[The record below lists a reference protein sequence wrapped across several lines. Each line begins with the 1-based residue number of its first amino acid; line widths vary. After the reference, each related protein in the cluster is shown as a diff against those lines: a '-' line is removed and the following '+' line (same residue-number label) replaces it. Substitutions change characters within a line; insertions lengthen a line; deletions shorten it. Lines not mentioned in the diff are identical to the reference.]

1 MPSASN
7 YTNKIRFAAS
17 VKNTK
22 AQLVGGVG
30 NLTQASIAGCGLN
43 IQYDPIDYVQ
53 VCECSKNPPIAAPII
68 PPIIVPGPEWRI
80 INIAGNGN
88 YGYSGDTGAA
98 ISAELRS
105 AHGIAIDS
113 SGNMYIADTLNHC
126 IRKVTVGGVISTIA
140 GTGTLG
146 YSGDTGAAISARLRY
161 PYGVAVDSSGNVYIA
176 DTGNHRIRKV
186 TGGVISTIVGT
197 GTLGYSGDTG
207 AAISAQLYSPYGIAV
222 DSSGNMYIADSGNH
236 RIRKV
241 TGGVISTI
249 AGTGTAGYS
258 GDTGAAI
265 SARLN
270 LPYGVAVDS
279 SGNVYIA
286 DSENH
291 CIRKVTVGGVISTI
305 AGTGSLG
312 YSGDTGLA
320 TSARL
325 NIPYSTAVDSSGNV
339 YIADS
344 GNHRIR
350 KVTGGVISTIA
361 GTGVAGSAYGDG
373 DLARYA
379 ELNYPENVAVDS
391 SGNVYIAD
399 INNHRIRKLYYA

>member
-53 VCECSKNPPIAAPII
+53 VCECSKNPPIAAPVI

-88 YGYSGDTGAA
+88 YGYSGDTGPA
-98 ISAELRS
+98 IYAELRS
-105 AHGIAIDS
+105 PNGVAVDS
-113 SGNMYIADTLNHC
+113 SGNVYIADTQNHCIRKVTAGGVISTIAGTGFPEYSGDTGPAIYAELRSPNGVVVDSSGNVYIADTQNHC

-140 GTGTLG
+140 GTGFPE
-146 YSGDTGAAISARLRY
+146 YSGDTGPAIYAELRL
-161 PYGVAVDSSGNVYIA
+161 PNGV
-176 DTGNHRIRKV
+176 
-186 TGGVISTIVGT
+186 
-197 GTLGYSGDTG
+197 
-207 AAISAQLYSPYGIAV
+207 
-222 DSSGNMYIADSGNH
+222 
-236 RIRKV
+236 
-241 TGGVISTI
+241 
-249 AGTGTAGYS
+249 
-258 GDTGAAI
+258 
-265 SARLN
+265 
-270 LPYGVAVDS
+270 
-279 SGNVYIA
+279 
-286 DSENH
+286 
-291 CIRKVTVGGVISTI
+291 
-305 AGTGSLG
+305 
-312 YSGDTGLA
+312 
-320 TSARL
+320 
-325 NIPYSTAVDSSGNV
+325 AVDSSGNV

-350 KVTGGVISTIA
+350 KVTVGGVISTIAGNGFGGYSGDTGFAIYAELRSPNGVAVDSSGNVYIADTQNHCIRKVTAGGVISTIA

-399 INNHRIRKLYYA
+399 TMNNRIRKLYYA

>member
-68 PPIIVPGPEWRI
+68 PSIIVPGPEWRI

-88 YGYSGDTGAA
+88 YGYSGDNGPAL
-98 ISAELRS
+98 SAELRS

-113 SGNMYIADTLNHC
+113 SGNVYIADTVNHC

-140 GTGTLG
+140 GTGSQG
-146 YSGDTGAAISARLRY
+146 YSGDTGPAISARLRF

-197 GTLGYSGDTG
+197 GSLGYSGDNG
-207 AAISAQLYSPYGIAV
+207 PALSARLYSPYGIAV

-236 RIRKV
+236 CIRKV

-249 AGTGTAGYS
+249 AGTGSQGYS
-258 GDTGAAI
+258 GDNGSAI
-265 SARLN
+265 SAQ
-270 LPYGVAVDS
+270 
-279 SGNVYIA
+279 
-286 DSENH
+286 
-291 CIRKVTVGGVISTI
+291 
-305 AGTGSLG
+305 
-312 YSGDTGLA
+312 
-320 TSARL
+320 L

-344 GNHRIR
+344 ENHRIR